1 MNIPPRREG
10 AGVIANL
17 LAKLFNKMSEEGR
30 VAICALLSLPQCFHV
45 DAQFSFWL
53 TFVAL
58 GGYLSLRLL
67 RFISREGRAIQQR
80 R

>member
-1 MNIPPRREG
+1 MTDRNKSHRDDDGLI
-10 AGVIANL
+10 VVTANL
-17 LAKLFNKMSEEGR
+17 LSKIMSKMSEEGR
-30 VAICALLSLPQCFHV
+30 VAICALLALPLAQYFHV

-67 RFISREGRAIQQR
+67 KMLPR
-80 R
+80 